1 MRGKIRRKANGRWYA
16 AVVDDGGRERSL
28 GGFRTRAEARAAV
41 REALAPDYVPPSG
54 LTVETYLRR
63 WLATREVAGLSP
75 GTREL
80 EKLIVEAYILPRL
93 GAIRLEELGT
103 DRLARFYAELAR
115 EGGRGGR
122 PLRGKTVRN
131 VHGVLRKALADAT
144 RWKPRPLLAR
154 NPLDG
159 VEPPRRD
166 DSVERPAW
174 TAEEVRRF
182 LTAVDSDRLAAI
194 WRLALATGL
203 RRGELLGLQWDDVS
217 LEEREVRVRRQVL
230 QRVAGGSGPRLYVRE
245 TTKGRRERVVRYD
258 EAAAAAL
265 RAWRARQAEERL
277 AFGPAWR
284 THGGLGVEAPWLVT
298 EPDGYVVHPDT
309 LLDRWKTA
317 CRRAGVREIPL
328 HAARHTYATLALR
341 AGVRLDVVSR
351 QLGHASVATTA
362 DVYGHDDPE
371 AAREAAAKIAALY
384 EGKGGS

>member
-1 MRGKIRRKANGRWYA
+1 MRGKVRRRPNGRWYA
-16 AVVDDGGRERSL
+16 FVVDDGGQERSL

-41 REALAPDYVPPSG
+41 REALAPGYVPPSG
-54 LTVETYLRR
+54 LTVEAYLRR
-63 WLATREVAGLSP
+63 WLGTREAADLSP

-80 EKLIVEAYILPRL
+80 ERLIVDAYILPRL
-93 GAIRLEELGT
+93 GHVRLEELGT
-103 DRLARFYAELAR
+103 EHLARFYAELAR

-131 VHGVLRKALADAT
+131 VHAVLRKALVDAT
-144 RWKPRPLLAR
+144 RWRPKPLLAR

-182 LTAVDSDRLAAI
+182 LAATEGDRLGPI

-203 RRGELLGLQWDDVS
+203 RRGELLGLWWDDLD
-217 LEEREVRVRRQVL
+217 LEQREVRVRRQVTT
-230 QRVAGGSGPRLYVRE
+230 RVAGKEGPRLRLRE
-245 TTKGRRERVVRYD
+245 TTKGRRERLVRFD
-258 EAAAAAL
+258 LATAAAL
-265 RAWRARQAEERL
+265 HTWRARQAEERL

-284 THGGLGVEAPWLVT
+284 AHGGLGVEAAWVVT

-309 LLDRWKTA
+309 LLDRWKAA

-351 QLGHASVATTA
+351 QLGHASIGTTA

-371 AAREAAAKIAALY
+371 AAREAAARVAALFD
-384 EGKGGS
+384 GRM